1 MADVRVGR
9 DLSYGGVTMV
19 TQQKALVESGRAND
33 LGYKT
38 FRLGGYEFERNAYFT
53 IIRYPGGEYHI
64 PVGEFMRAVQRDIGW
79 NFFYGMVKF
88 DEVFGTFNFY
98 EKGVDMFLGKYNDA
112 WQKSGKHYSEMFPNE
127 KISATFK
134 AILED
139 WVPPDFNPWAAPRET
154 GSPFGRKRG
163 GPHPA
168 IFRKRIVTTTMI
180 KTQRTD
186 DTHPVNEAFQ
196 DLRGKDGEMKIKPEY
211 AERFGLL
218 NLYEYLARND
228 VTWNP
233 EIVSAVEYSLFCP
246 TTEEYILPITH
257 GNDRVEWFLLLN
269 GQISMEVR
277 DRDTGILLAYLH
289 MKPGDCTAMPADIS
303 HNLWAPERSMLL
315 VWENGNPQLPEL
327 IRLGKTPTA
336 PLEEFGLK

>member
-1 MADVRVGR
+1 MTDATAVAG
-9 DLSYGGVTMV
+9 SNGV
-19 TQQKALVESGRAND
+19 ND
-33 LGYKT
+33 LGYRN
-38 FRLGGYEFERNAYFT
+38 FRLGGYEFERNAYFA
-53 IIRYPGGEYHI
+53 IVHYPGGEYHI
-64 PVGEFMRAVQRDIGW
+64 PVGEFLRAVQRDIGW

-98 EKGVDMFLGKYNDA
+98 GKGVDCFLGKYNEA
-112 WQKSGKHYSEMFPNE
+112 WQKSGKAYSEMFPNE
-127 KISATFK
+127 QIITTFK

-139 WVPPDFNPWAAPRET
+139 WVPTEFNPWAAPRET

-168 IFRKRIVTTTMI
+168 IYRKRIVTSTMI
-180 KTQRTD
+180 KTPRTD
-186 DTHPVNEAFQ
+186 ETHPVNEAFQ
-196 DLRGKDGEMKIKPEY
+196 GHTGVDGEMRIKPEY
-211 AERFGLL
+211 AEKFGLL
-218 NLYEYLARND
+218 NLYDYLARND

-269 GQISMEVR
+269 GQVSMEIR
-277 DRDTGILLAYLH
+277 DRDTGTLLAYLH

-303 HNLWAPERSMLL
+303 HSLWAPERSMLL
-315 VWENGNPQLPEL
+315 VWENGDPGLPEM
-327 IRLGKTPTA
+327 IRLGQTPTA

>member
-1 MADVRVGR
+1 
-9 DLSYGGVTMV
+9 MV

-139 WVPPDFNPWAAPRET
+139 WVPPDFNPWAAPR
-154 GSPFGRKRG
+154 
-163 GPHPA
+163 
-168 IFRKRIVTTTMI
+168 
-180 KTQRTD
+180 
-186 DTHPVNEAFQ
+186 
-196 DLRGKDGEMKIKPEY
+196 
-211 AERFGLL
+211 
-218 NLYEYLARND
+218 
-228 VTWNP
+228 
-233 EIVSAVEYSLFCP
+233 
-246 TTEEYILPITH
+246 
-257 GNDRVEWFLLLN
+257 
-269 GQISMEVR
+269 
-277 DRDTGILLAYLH
+277 
-289 MKPGDCTAMPADIS
+289 
-303 HNLWAPERSMLL
+303 
-315 VWENGNPQLPEL
+315 
-327 IRLGKTPTA
+327 
-336 PLEEFGLK
+336 